1 MELDYVRHKVVK
13 MKLCTLSMQRF
24 QVEFL
29 YLEFRGAI
37 GTHNNIIE
45 RRDTKLLP
53 LFFDF
58 KEAVHCYN
66 TLK

>member
-45 RRDTKLLP
+45 RRDTKLLQY
-53 LFFDF
+53 LCFLI
-58 KEAVHCYN
+58 
-66 TLK
+66 LKKPYIAIIL